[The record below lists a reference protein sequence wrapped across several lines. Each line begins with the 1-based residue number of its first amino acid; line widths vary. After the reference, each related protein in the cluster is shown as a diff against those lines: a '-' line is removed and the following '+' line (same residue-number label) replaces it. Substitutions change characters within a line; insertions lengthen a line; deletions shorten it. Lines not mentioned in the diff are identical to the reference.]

1 MKISTFKSL
10 SIGVCSLLLL
20 MNCEKSDLDQIAPDG
35 NSIEQVTSKSIQAT
49 KPTLAE
55 FIMEAETNEEIAF
68 IQNTGITDNTSI
80 VDQGI
85 ANGQQAQSKPKV
97 KFRWSGKGG
106 GKGCKKPLGVCII
119 IPIGLTE
126 ANADLIIY
134 NDTYI
139 ILYDNYSNDNG
150 LTSDGYLPIMED
162 VYVDE
167 NITVAA
173 GIYKANF
180 DSTLNRY
187 SAVGIDIREGNHFFS
202 LNNAYT

>member
-1 MKISTFKSL
+1 MKNSTFKSL
-10 SIGVCSLLLL
+10 SIGVCFILLLT
-20 MNCEKSDLDQIAPDG
+20 NCEKSDLDQIAPNG
-35 NSIEQVTSKSIQAT
+35 NSIEQATSKSNQET

-55 FIMEAETNEEIAF
+55 FIREAETADEIAF
-68 IQNTGITDNTSI
+68 FQNTGITNNTSI

-85 ANGQQAQSKPKV
+85 AYGQLSAKPKI
-97 KFRWSGKGG
+97 KFRWHGKGG
-106 GKGCKKPLGVCII
+106 GEGCKKPLGVCII
-119 IPIGLTE
+119 IPIGLAE
-126 ANADLIIY
+126 ANAGLIIY

-139 ILYDNYSNDNG
+139 IIYDTYSDDNG

-180 DSTLNRY
+180 DSSLNSY
-187 SAVGIDIREGNHFFS
+187 SAVGIDIK
-202 LNNAYT
+202 

>member
-1 MKISTFKSL
+1 MKNSTFKSL
-10 SIGVCSLLLL
+10 SLGVCFLLLL
-20 MNCEKSDLDQIAPDG
+20 TNCEKSDLDQVAPEG
-35 NSIEQVTSKSIQAT
+35 TSEVKNQQVTSKSNQQA

-55 FIMEAETNEEIAF
+55 FIREAETADEIAF
-68 IQNTGITDNTSI
+68 FQNTGITDNTSI

-85 ANGQQAQSKPKV
+85 ANGQQAAKPKI
-97 KFRWSGKGG
+97 KFRWHGKGAG
-106 GKGCKKPLGVCII
+106 EGCKKPLGVCII
-119 IPIGLTE
+119 IPIGLAE

-134 NDTYI
+134 NNTYI
-139 ILYDNYSNDNG
+139 IVYDQYSDDNG

-162 VYVDE
+162 IYVDE

-187 SAVGIDIREGNHFFS
+187 SAVGIDIK
-202 LNNAYT
+202 